1 MKVMKYLSLLVIV
14 NCIILGG
21 CGFIGNAED
30 ARHLAE
36 NLLEDRFVSGG
47 VGSEEYYSDLFWK
60 YTRAEDWE
68 YIKNMVA
75 KHLGE
80 LQAYSLKNWQI
91 QKNVKM
97 GDLSGTFVVLIY
109 DTEYEYGNGQEKFTL
124 MKGFWDSEYQII
136 GHYFESDIF
145 A

>member
-1 MKVMKYLSLLVIV
+1 MKVMKLLSLLM
-14 NCIILGG
+14 IINIIISGG

-68 YIKNMVA
+68 YIKNMVETN
-75 KHLGE
+75 LGE
-80 LQAYSLKNWQI
+80 LQSYMLKSWQV
-91 QKNVKM
+91 QSKTKM
-97 GDLSGTFVVLIY
+97 GELSGTFVVLLY
-109 DTEYEYGNGQEKFTL
+109 DTEYEYGSGQEKITL
-124 MKGFWDSEYQII
+124 MKGFWDSDFQII
-136 GHYFESDIF
+136 GHYFESPIF
-145 A
+145 S

>member
-1 MKVMKYLSLLVIV
+1 MKMTKTLSLLVII
-14 NCIILGG
+14 NAIIICG
-21 CGFIGNAED
+21 CGFGSGLED
-30 ARHLAE
+30 ARSLAE
-36 NLLEDRFVSGG
+36 NFLDDRFVSGG
-47 VGSEEYYSDLFWK
+47 IGNEGYYSTLFWK

-75 KHLGE
+75 THLGE
-80 LQAYSLKNWQI
+80 LQSYMLKSWKV
-91 QKNVKM
+91 QKKAKM
-97 GDLSGTFVVLIY
+97 GDISGTIVVLIY
-109 DTEYEYGNGQEKFTL
+109 NTEYEYGNGQEKITL